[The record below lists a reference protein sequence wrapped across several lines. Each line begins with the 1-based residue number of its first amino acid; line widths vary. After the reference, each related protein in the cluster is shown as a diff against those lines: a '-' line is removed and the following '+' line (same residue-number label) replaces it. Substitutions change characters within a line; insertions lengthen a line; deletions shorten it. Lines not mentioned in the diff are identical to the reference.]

1 MTSREFSA
9 SNTGRDV
16 DRIVEVKGFS
26 LIELLVA
33 MGVALA
39 LVASALT
46 IVNRMQ
52 VGFATE
58 GERSDMQQRLR
69 AASDALVKD
78 LVMAGAGAYQG
89 AFIGPLNSF
98 LASVLPYRSGATKAD
113 PPGAFSTNTI
123 SVFFVPPATAAQ
135 STIGQPIQAQSGS
148 VSINLDPGCPP
159 IDTVCGFA
167 AGMDVMIYDETAS
180 YDTFRIVSVQP
191 GSVQMQHTMTD
202 GSHLYA
208 TGSKIVE
215 VASHTYYLK
224 AEPASDTYQLMH
236 YDGVNSEAAVVD
248 HVIAMEFEYY
258 GEPAPPT
265 FVKAPTE
272 PVGPWTT
279 YGPRPPGSGAP
290 TEYPSGENCLF
301 QLDGAGVPIPR
312 LAFLGAEGET
322 ALVRLTATQLTDGP
336 WCPDAASP
344 HRYDADLL
352 RIRRIAVRLR
362 LETPQIALRGPAG
375 VLFSHGGS
383 SRDPTRWVP
392 DAEIRFDV
400 SPRNLNLSR

>member
-1 MTSREFSA
+1 MSGF
-9 SNTGRDV
+9 
-16 DRIVEVKGFS
+16 VEVKGFS
-26 LIELLVA
+26 LVELLVM

-46 IVNRMQ
+46 VVNRMQ
-52 VGFATE
+52 LSFATE

-69 AASDALVKD
+69 VASDALVRD
-78 LVMAGAGAYQG
+78 LAMAGAGAYQG
-89 AFIGPLNSF
+89 AHIGPLNSY
-98 LASVLPYRSGATKAD
+98 LASVLPFRSGATKAD
-113 PPGAFSTNTI
+113 PPGAFSTDTI
-123 SVFFVPPATAAQ
+123 SVLFVPPATAAQ
-135 STIGQPIQAQSGS
+135 STIAQPFQAQSGS
-148 VSINLDPGCPP
+148 ISINLDPGCPP
-159 IDTVCGFA
+159 IDNVCGFA
-167 AGMDVMIYDETAS
+167 VGMDVMIYDATAS
-180 YDTFRIVSVQP
+180 YDTFRIISVQP

-224 AEPASDTYQLMH
+224 ADPASDTYQLMH
-236 YDGVNSEAAVVD
+236 YDGVNSDAAVVD

-258 GEPAPPT
+258 GEAAPPV
-265 FVKAPTE
+265 FVKPPTE

-290 TEYPSGENCLF
+290 TEYPPGENCLF
-301 QLDGAGVPIPR
+301 QLDATGIPIPR
-312 LAFLGAEGET
+312 LTFLGAEGET

-336 WCPDAASP
+336 WCPDAVSP

-362 LETPQIALRGPAG
+362 FETPQIALRGPAG
-375 VLFSHGGS
+375 VLFSRGGS
-383 SRDPTRWVP
+383 SRDATRWVP

-400 SPRNLNLSR
+400 SPKNLNLAR